1 MFPISLNGSIRLHD
15 LGNPTPYAARV
26 RERLVDLLDEAN
38 AYDVAEEGDAVRFK
52 IAFFGGGG
60 RYHPLAPIDRG
71 RFEIEI
77 EDTALRIRY
86 RLSTLRL
93 MVVLTAAL
101 AVLFGLAMSDKAVP
115 NAWFPAFAWLWV
127 FGLSYL
133 VAAIRIPFWLKRR
146 LESIAEIRL

>member
-1 MFPISLNGSIRLHD
+1 MFPIDISGSIRLRD

-38 AYDVAEEGDAVRFK
+38 ACDVAAEGDAVRFR
-52 IAFFGGGG
+52 IAFYSGAG

-71 RFEIEI
+71 TFAIEI

-93 MVVLTAAL
+93 LILITAAL
-101 AVLFGLAMSDKAVP
+101 AVLFGLAMSDKRAP
-115 NAWFPAFAWLWV
+115 GAWFAGLAWLWV
-127 FGLSYL
+127 FGLNYL
-133 VAAIRIPFWLKRR
+133 FAAIRIPFWLKRR
-146 LESIAEIRL
+146 LESIVK